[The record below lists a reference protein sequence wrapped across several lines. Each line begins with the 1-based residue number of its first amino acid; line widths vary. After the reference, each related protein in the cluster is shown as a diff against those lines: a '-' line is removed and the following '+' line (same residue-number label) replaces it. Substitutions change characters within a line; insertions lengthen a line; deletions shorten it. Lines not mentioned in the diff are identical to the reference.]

1 MHEEYLDPINSTYL
15 IEHEKLLNDLIKL
28 YEIKKLPK
36 TLLFSGQKGIGKFT
50 LALHLLNYIFDKDNY
65 DLKRMFINRRSSFS
79 NQIKANICENIIII
93 SNNKKNN
100 KIDQIRELKLIL
112 SKTTLNKK
120 PRFIILDEIEIFN
133 NNSLNSILKTLEEP
147 TENTYFILINNRQKD
162 LLETIKSRS
171 VEFNIFINSK
181 SRKNIIQ
188 TFIKNYEIEQIIKY
202 HDTNIS
208 PGDYLVFN
216 SVCNMH
222 NIDFMHDYLP
232 NIDKCLKL
240 YKKNKDITFMNIAL
254 YITDI
259 YFFSLAIK
267 DLNNIYKTNNLKN
280 KIIKTLNDL
289 ISYNLNLNTVLN
301 IIYSQ
306 FNYEK

>member
-120 PRFIILDEIEIFN
+120 P
-133 NNSLNSILKTLEEP
+133 KVY
-147 TENTYFILINNRQKD
+147 YFR
-162 LLETIKSRS
+162 
-171 VEFNIFINSK
+171 
-181 SRKNIIQ
+181 
-188 TFIKNYEIEQIIKY
+188 
-202 HDTNIS
+202 
-208 PGDYLVFN
+208 
-216 SVCNMH
+216 
-222 NIDFMHDYLP
+222 
-232 NIDKCLKL
+232 
-240 YKKNKDITFMNIAL
+240 
-254 YITDI
+254 
-259 YFFSLAIK
+259 
-267 DLNNIYKTNNLKN
+267 
-280 KIIKTLNDL
+280 
-289 ISYNLNLNTVLN
+289 
-301 IIYSQ
+301 
-306 FNYEK
+306 

>member
-1 MHEEYLDPINSTYL
+1 MHEEYLDPINSTHL
-15 IEHEKLLNDLIKL
+15 IEHEKLLNELIKL

-36 TLLFSGQKGIGKFT
+36 TLLFTGQKGIGKFT

-65 DLKRMFINRRSSFS
+65 DLKRMSINRSSNFS

-93 SNNKKNN
+93 SNNKNNN

-147 TENTYFILINNRQKD
+147 TENTYFILINNRQKKI
-162 LLETIKSRS
+162 LETIKSRC

-188 TFIKNYEIEQIIKY
+188 TFIKNYEIEQVIKY
-202 HDTNIS
+202 HDTNIT
-208 PGDYLVFN
+208 PGDYLIFN

-222 NIDFMHDYLP
+222 GIDFMYDYLP

-240 YKKNKDITFMNIAL
+240 YKKNKDITFINIAL

-259 YFFSLAIK
+259 YFFSLAIR

-280 KIIKTLNDL
+280 KIIKTLNDF

-301 IIYSQ
+301 IIYRQ

>member
-1 MHEEYLDPINSTYL
+1 
-15 IEHEKLLNDLIKL
+15 
-28 YEIKKLPK
+28 
-36 TLLFSGQKGIGKFT
+36 
-50 LALHLLNYIFDKDNY
+50 
-65 DLKRMFINRRSSFS
+65 
-79 NQIKANICENIIII
+79 
-93 SNNKKNN
+93 
-100 KIDQIRELKLIL
+100 
-112 SKTTLNKK
+112 
-120 PRFIILDEIEIFN
+120 
-133 NNSLNSILKTLEEP
+133 
-147 TENTYFILINNRQKD
+147 
-162 LLETIKSRS
+162 
-171 VEFNIFINSK
+171 
-181 SRKNIIQ
+181 
-188 TFIKNYEIEQIIKY
+188 
-202 HDTNIS
+202 
-208 PGDYLVFN
+208 
-216 SVCNMH
+216 
-222 NIDFMHDYLP
+222 MHDYLP